1 MNRNTTTAG
10 RFTYGRKLINA
21 GISGIR
27 SGHQDLGPRSVSNC
41 MVAAVPGSFKL
52 AALGACLGL
61 LPGLLMRRRSRVSTA
76 IALATA
82 GSALGFCAGLTWKTR
97 KVTSS
102 LAHSAL
108 REVRKVNDERWL
120 ERHPIDYA

>member
-1 MNRNTTTAG
+1 MNSDSSTTNGFA
-10 RFTYGRKLINA
+10 YGRKLINA

-27 SGHQDLGPRSVSNC
+27 SGRQELGPGSVSNC
-41 MVAAVPGSFKL
+41 VVAAVPDSFKL
-52 AALGACLGL
+52 AVAGACLGL
-61 LPGLLMRRRSRVSTA
+61 LPGLLMRRRSRTSTT
-76 IALATA
+76 IALAAA
-82 GSALGFCAGLTWKTR
+82 GGALGFCAGFTWKTR
-97 KVTSS
+97 KVTGN

>member
-1 MNRNTTTAG
+1 MKSKGSNAG
-10 RFTYGRKLINA
+10 KFAYGRKLITA

-27 SGHQDLGPRSVSNC
+27 SGRQDLGSGSVSSC
-41 MVAAVPGSFKL
+41 VAAAVPDSFKL
-52 AALGACLGL
+52 AALGACLGI
-61 LPGLLMRRRSRVSTA
+61 LPGLMMRRRTRLSTA
-76 IALATA
+76 IGLAAA
-82 GSALGFCAGLTWKTR
+82 GSALGFCAGFTWKTR

>member
-1 MNRNTTTAG
+1 MNANASNANTLV
-10 RFTYGRKLINA
+10 YGRKLINA

-27 SGHQDLGPRSVSNC
+27 NGRDDLGANSVSNC
-41 MVAAVPGSFKL
+41 MVAAVPDSLKL
-52 AALGACLGL
+52 AAVGVCLGA
-61 LPGLLMRRRSRVSTA
+61 LPALLMKKRSRPSTM
-76 IALATA
+76 IAFGAACGT
-82 GSALGFCAGLTWKTR
+82 LGFLAGFAWKTR

-108 REVRKVNDERWL
+108 HEVRKVNDERWL